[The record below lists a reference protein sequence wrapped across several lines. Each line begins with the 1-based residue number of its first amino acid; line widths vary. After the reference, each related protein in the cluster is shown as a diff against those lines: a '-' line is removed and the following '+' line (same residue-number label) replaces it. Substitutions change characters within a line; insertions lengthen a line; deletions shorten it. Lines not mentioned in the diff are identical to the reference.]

1 MITRKLLSHFKGF
14 SSLKSPT
21 PGLTKTL
28 QFHFRLLVTISHEDI
43 FTALMS
49 IIHGMSTPCTSA
61 KKYYVP
67 NRKTLEVSTTLE
79 PTQEQW
85 DTPLVESYNKQH
97 IFRWVRNRLNLP
109 SVQGH
114 GYTEWDLREACEIRA
129 LIKSSYYEIID
140 QFGAPKSTLTRPL
153 NVIFL
158 PLKCSS
164 LKHPWYLMGVGKITT
179 RIVR

>member
-1 MITRKLLSHFKGF
+1 MINSDIFKALIPLVQRSDTPRAA
-14 SSLKSPT
+14 SSRYSVLNGGVP
-21 PGLTKTL
+21 
-28 QFHFRLLVTISHEDI
+28 QVVTI
-43 FTALMS
+43 
-49 IIHGMSTPCTSA
+49 
-61 KKYYVP
+61 
-67 NRKTLEVSTTLE
+67 LES
-79 PTQEQW
+79 TQEQRE
-85 DTPLVESYNKQH
+85 TPLIESYNQQQ
-97 IFRWVRNRLNLP
+97 IFIWVRNNLKNP

-114 GYTEWDLREACEIRA
+114 GYTEWDLREACERRA

-164 LKHPWYLMGVGKITT
+164 LKHQWYLMGVGKITT